1 MANTAKPARRSHAV
15 ANDSARGRVSARLPK
30 ALQSRLAAAAELVG
44 ATVNQFMVQAALEKA
59 EQVIEHERVIK
70 LSTRD
75 MKQLLAALDSPRPP
89 NDRLQAALVRHR
101 ELMRGASNR
110 TAA

>member
-1 MANTAKPARRSHAV
+1 MATAAKRARRSHAI
-15 ANDSARGRVSARLPK
+15 ANDATRSRVSARLPK
-30 ALQSRLAAAAELVG
+30 ALQNRLAAAAELVG
-44 ATVNQFMVQAALEKA
+44 ATINQFMVQAALEKA
-59 EQVIEHERVIK
+59 ERVIEHERVIK

-75 MKQLLAALDSPRPP
+75 TKQLLAALDSPRPP

-101 ELMRGASNR
+101 ELMRGASDR

>member
-1 MANTAKPARRSHAV
+1 MAKTARPARRSHAV

-30 ALQSRLAAAAELVG
+30 ALQSRLEAAAELVG
-44 ATVNQFMVQAALEKA
+44 TTVNQFMVQAALEKA

-75 MKQLLAALDSPRPP
+75 MRQLLFALDSPRPP
-89 NDRLQAALVRHR
+89 NDRLQAALARHR
-101 ELMRGASNR
+101 ELMRGAADR
-110 TAA
+110 TAT

>member
-1 MANTAKPARRSHAV
+1 MATAAKRARRSHAV
-15 ANDSARGRVSARLPK
+15 ANDAARGRVSARLPR
-30 ALQSRLAAAAELVG
+30 ALQNRLAAAAELVG
-44 ATVNQFMVQAALEKA
+44 ATVNQFIVQAALEKA

-75 MKQLLAALDSPRPP
+75 TKQLLAALDSPRPP

-101 ELMRGASNR
+101 ELMRGASDR